1 MHDGRFDPS
10 GFYEFNLKGG
20 TVRTRGGERVVMLSE
35 GVLSALVEAAAR
47 DGDLTPL
54 RRLGELLGEQVLSGL
69 DRPASVLT
77 PEVVLGHTSAVTA
90 LFGWGGIGFERWGAA
105 LVVALRDKPEL
116 DEDELGA
123 AALLGGMFSEISQR
137 QVSCVPTGDSK
148 FIMVDFEVAET
159 VWGWYKDGADLAA
172 IVGMLDT
179 KRAS

>member
-77 PEVVLGHTSAVTA
+77 PEVILGHTSAVTA
-90 LFGWGGIGFERWGAA
+90 LFGWGGVGFERWGAA

>member
-10 GFYEFNLKGG
+10 GFYEFNLTGG
-20 TVRTRGGERVVMLSE
+20 VVRTRAGDRVVVLSE
-35 GVLSALVEAAAR
+35 DVLSSLVEAAAR

-54 RRLGELLGEQVLSGL
+54 RRLGELLGEQVLNGL
-69 DRPASVLT
+69 DRPASVLS
-77 PEVVLGHTSAVTA
+77 PEAVLGHTSAVTA
-90 LFGWGGIGFERWGAA
+90 LFGWGRMAFERWGPA
-105 LVVALRDKPEL
+105 LVIALRDKPRL

-148 FIMVDFEVAET
+148 FVMVDFEIAET
-159 VWGWYKDGADLAA
+159 VWGWYQDGADLAA
-172 IVGMLDT
+172 IVGMLET

>member
-10 GFYEFNLKGG
+10 GFYEFNLTGG
-20 TVRTRGGERVVMLSE
+20 TVRARGGERVVMLSE

-69 DRPASVLT
+69 DRPASVLSA
-77 PEVVLGHTSAVTA
+77 EAVLGHTSAVTA
-90 LFGWGGIGFERWGAA
+90 LFGWGRVTFERWGPA
-105 LVVALRDKPEL
+105 LVVALKDKPEL

-159 VWGWYKDGADLAA
+159 VWGWYKDGADLPA

>member
-10 GFYEFNLKGG
+10 GFYEFNLTGG
-20 TVRTRGGERVVMLSE
+20 MVRARTGERVVILSE
-35 GVLSALVEAAAR
+35 DVLSSLVAAAAR

-54 RRLGELLGEQVLSGL
+54 RRLGELLGVQVLG
-69 DRPASVLT
+69 SVLS
-77 PEVVLGHTSAVTA
+77 PEAVLGHASAVTA
-90 LFGWGGIGFERWGAA
+90 LFGWGRLAFERWGSA
-105 LVVALRDKPEL
+105 LVIVLRDKPEL

-159 VWGWYKDGADLAA
+159 VWGWFKDGADLPA
-172 IVGMLDT
+172 IVGMLDA

>member
-10 GFYEFNLKGG
+10 GFYEFNLAGG
-20 TVRTRGGERVVMLSE
+20 TARTRAGERVVVLSE
-35 GVLSALVEAAAR
+35 AVLSSLVEAAAR

-54 RRLGELLGEQVLSGL
+54 RRL
-69 DRPASVLT
+69 DRPASVLSA
-77 PEVVLGHTSAVTA
+77 ESVLGHASAVTA
-90 LFGWGGIGFERWGAA
+90 LFGWGRLAFERWGPA
-105 LVVALRDKPEL
+105 LVISLRDKPQL

-137 QVSCVPTGDSK
+137 QVSCVPVGDSK

-159 VWGWYKDGADLAA
+159 VWGWYKDGADLPA
-172 IVGMLDT
+172 IVGMLEN

>member
-77 PEVVLGHTSAVTA
+77 PEVILGHTSAVTA
-90 LFGWGGIGFERWGAA
+90 LFGWGGVGFERWGAA

-172 IVGMLDT
+172 IVSMLDT

>member
-1 MHDGRFDPS
+1 MHDGRFDPG
-10 GFYEFNLKGG
+10 GFYEFNLNGG
-20 TVRTRGGERVVMLSE
+20 MIRTRNGERVVVMSE
-35 GVLSALVEAAAR
+35 DVLSSLVAAAAR

-54 RRLGELLGEQVLSGL
+54 RRLGELLGEQVLASL

-77 PEVVLGHTSAVTA
+77 AEAVLGHVSAVTA
-90 LFGWGGIGFERWGAA
+90 LFGWGRLAFERWGAA

-137 QVSCVPTGDSK
+137 QVSCVPAGDSK
-148 FIMVDFEVAET
+148 FVMVDFEVAET
-159 VWGWYKDGADLAA
+159 VWGWFKDGADLPA
-172 IVGMLDT
+172 IVGMLES

>member
-10 GFYEFNLKGG
+10 GFYEFNLTGG
-20 TVRTRGGERVVMLSE
+20 TARTRGGERVVVLSE
-35 GVLSALVEAAAR
+35 DVLSALVEAAAR

-69 DRPASVLT
+69 DRPASVLSA
-77 PEVVLGHTSAVTA
+77 EAVLGHASAVTA
-90 LFGWGGIGFERWGAA
+90 LFGWGRLAFERWGPA
-105 LVVALRDKPEL
+105 LVISLHDKPQL

-137 QVSCVPTGDSK
+137 QVSCVPVGESK
-148 FIMVDFEVAET
+148 FIVVDFEVAET
-159 VWGWYKDGADLAA
+159 VWGWYKDGADLPA
-172 IVGMLDT
+172 IVGMLET

>member
-10 GFYEFNLKGG
+10 GFYEFNLTNGM
-20 TVRTRGGERVVMLSE
+20 VRARTGERVVILSE
-35 GVLSALVEAAAR
+35 DVLSSLVAAAAR

-54 RRLGELLGEQVLSGL
+54 RRLGELLGEQVLGGL
-69 DRPASVLT
+69 DRPASVLS
-77 PEVVLGHTSAVTA
+77 PEAVLGHASAVTA
-90 LFGWGGIGFERWGAA
+90 LFGWGRLAFERWGGA

-123 AALLGGMFSEISQR
+123 AALLGGMFSELSQR

-159 VWGWYKDGADLAA
+159 VWGWFKDGADLAA

>member
-35 GVLSALVEAAAR
+35 SVLSALVEAAAR